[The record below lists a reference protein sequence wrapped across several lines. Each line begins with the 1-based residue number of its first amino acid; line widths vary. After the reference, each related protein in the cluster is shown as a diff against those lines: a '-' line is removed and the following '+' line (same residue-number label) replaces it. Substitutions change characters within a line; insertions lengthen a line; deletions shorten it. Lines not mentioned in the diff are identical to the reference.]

1 MKIFANSFSK
11 FLFALL
17 LVATISFSITFS
29 SQAQTTTSLGI
40 KGGVNLANFRGEDV
54 EDYDNRTA
62 FNLGLVLNYSVAEK
76 VGLSLE
82 ADYSS
87 QGALLKGGNINVGG
101 INIGADDNTVK
112 LDYIRTTL
120 LFNYF
125 MGTSEMTIRPKLFV
139 GPYLGFL
146 MNAQSKSGD
155 GDYTDAPDG
164 TIKGTDF
171 GGSFGAGLHL
181 MLGERMWLTPD
192 VRYNLGLSNIY
203 DDDNISGRNGVLSV
217 NLGLT
222 FPLN

>member
-1 MKIFANSFSK
+1 MNTFSKSFSK

-17 LVATISFSITFS
+17 FVAAISFSISFS
-29 SQAQTTTSLGI
+29 SYAQNTTSLGI

-54 EDYDNRTA
+54 EDFDNRTA

-87 QGALLKGGNINVGG
+87 QGAKLDLAG
-101 INIGADDNTVK
+101 IESTTK

-125 MGTSEMTIRPKLFV
+125 MGTNEMTIRPKLFV

-146 MNAQSKSGD
+146 TSAQGKVGEGNYDDSSDGVYKSM
-155 GDYTDAPDG
+155 
-164 TIKGTDF
+164 DF

-181 MLGERMWLTPD
+181 KVGEKIWLTPD
-192 VRYNLGLSNIY
+192 VRYNLGFTNIY
-203 DDDNISGRNGVLSV
+203 DAGSDDISGRNGVLSV